1 MQLQNA
7 SPHLLMASVMKEA
20 RGRIAKRL
28 PLTLCG
34 LQGGSKAW
42 LLSALASRISQPM
55 VVVCDSLGR
64 AETLCEDLD
73 FFNHFSAS
81 GLPALL
87 FPHWDT
93 VPYDSFS
100 PHKEGMAQRFT
111 ALASL
116 MDGERMLLV
125 TTRQALMQGMM
136 PPQVFRALRFGLRR
150 GESIPRAGLLKKL
163 AAAGY
168 VRVDLVEAPG
178 EFSARGGI
186 VDVFSI
192 QEEHPVRLDFFD
204 NDLDTIRYFEV
215 SSQKSFRD
223 TEAIVVFPASEVVVN
238 GETADF
244 ALRRLPHFKGE
255 LQPESYRQLY
265 RYIEQAAPFPG
276 CEQMMTLF
284 YERAGWLFEAFPQ
297 DVVLVVDEPDSQ
309 QKNAR
314 GFFDEVLGEQEF
326 NLRQGNL
333 ALDPETFFLTPEALE
348 RELARFYRVRTQSL
362 RLNGDAETLLCPF
375 ADNSALRLPG
385 EDANGP
391 HPVLEEILA
400 RLVKWRDAGA
410 RLHIAARTRTSA
422 ERLRELMAQF
432 DVGVRLDEENAPL
445 FDDPVFDHAV
455 FDHTVLEGAES
466 RPLEMPI
473 SGPGKSSL
481 EDSSLEKDT
490 VADIALLDRTPNSGF
505 RVIGESGETH
515 WALITEEELLGE
527 KTRQR
532 RLKKGKLQHFI
543 ASLGDLKEGQLVVH
557 VEYGI
562 GRYEGLRRLEA
573 GGDEG
578 DFLHLSYAGGDKVYV
593 PVSKLN
599 LVQKFTGVDD
609 TAPQLN
615 RLGDAAWQRSK
626 TRASKAIEDMAGELI
641 ATHAQRKAREGHPFP
656 PNRAMMTEFEEA
668 FPYQETEDQE
678 TAIQE
683 VLDDLSGD
691 KPMDRLVCG
700 DVGFGKTEVAM
711 RAAYLAVLD
720 GFQVMMLV
728 PTTILAQQ
736 HFETFNQRFE
746 RFPVNIEV
754 ISRFRT
760 PTQQKKIV
768 KRFAGKGLDIL
779 IGTHRLLSKDIAPGN
794 LGLLI
799 IDEEQRF
806 GVAHKEKIKRLKTG
820 VEVLTLSATPI
831 PRTLHMS
838 LMGVRDLSIIN
849 TAPMDRIAVRT
860 RLVKAGDYII
870 TEAIEREVRR
880 GGQVFVVENR
890 VEHIHAF
897 GTYIQSLL
905 PNLRLAIAH
914 GQMPE
919 RQLEEVMLAFVKG
932 EIDVLVSTSIIESGL
947 DIPRANTILIHHAD
961 RFGLAQLYQLRGRVG
976 RSNVQAYAYLLVSP
990 EKALTEVAQ
999 KRLNLLQELNDLG
1012 SGFKIASHDLEIR
1025 GAGNLVGREQSGHIS
1040 NIGLELFTRMVEEAV
1055 GKLQDGKPAAAD
1067 RVECKLELGFPY
1079 LLPETYIPSTRQRLD
1094 VYKQLAEI
1102 RGEEELWEMRETLE
1116 DRFGK
1121 AVPELAS
1128 LFVLIQVR
1136 LLAMR
1141 LGLSALENQRG
1152 VLSGRFGRPEWVEL
1166 DELMAL
1172 VNDPTME
1179 FKLQPGDRILMGPM
1193 PETPQGVLERL
1204 AKLEPA
1210 VRGNRAA
1217 A

>member
-1 MQLQNA
+1 
-7 SPHLLMASVMKEA
+7 MASVMEEA
-20 RGRIAKRL
+20 HTRIAKRL
-28 PLTLCG
+28 PLNLCG
-34 LQGGSKAW
+34 LRGSSKAW
-42 LLSALASRISQPM
+42 LLSALSRRISQPW
-55 VVVCDSLGR
+55 VVICDSLGS
-64 AETLCEDLD
+64 AETLCEDLE
-73 FFNHFSAS
+73 FFGEFSDAGS
-81 GLPALL
+81 PALL

-100 PHKEGMAQRFT
+100 PNKEVMAQRFT

-116 MDGERMLLV
+116 MDGSRTLLV
-125 TTRQALMQGMM
+125 TTRQAMMQGMM
-136 PPQVFRALRFGLRR
+136 PPEVFRALRFEMRQGEVYPR
-150 GESIPRAGLLKKL
+150 GDLLKKL
-163 AAAGY
+163 TAAGY

-192 QEEHPVRLDFFD
+192 QAEHPVRLDFFN

-215 SSQKSFRD
+215 SSQKSFQD
-223 TEAIVVFPASEVVVN
+223 TEAIIIFPASEVVVN
-238 GETADF
+238 GETSGI
-244 ALRRLPHFKGE
+244 ALRRLPHFKGG
-255 LQPESYRQLY
+255 LQPETYRQLY

-276 CEQMMTLF
+276 CEQMMALF
-284 YERAGWLFEAFPQ
+284 YEQAGWLHQVLPE

-309 QKNAR
+309 RKNAR

-333 ALDPETFFLTPEALE
+333 ALDPKTFYLTPQALE
-348 RELARFYRVRTQSL
+348 RELARFYQVRTQSL
-362 RLNGDAETLLCPF
+362 GLESDAETILCPF
-375 ADNSALRLPG
+375 ADNSVLRLPG
-385 EDANGP
+385 EEAKGP
-391 HPVLEEILA
+391 HPVLEEVLG
-400 RLVKWRDAGA
+400 RLVEWRDAGA

-422 ERLRELMAQF
+422 ERLRELMGEF
-432 DVGVRLDEENAPL
+432 DVGARLGEEGG
-445 FDDPVFDHAV
+445 AV
-455 FDHTVLEGAES
+455 FRDIMFEDPAVEGAVES
-466 RPLEMPI
+466 ITPGQGEPDRKMPNAGAQNTGRLNPMVEN
-473 SGPGKSSL
+473 SV
-481 EDSSLEKDT
+481 
-490 VADIALLDRTPNSGF
+490 VADITLLERTPHNGF
-505 RVIGESGETH
+505 RVIGQSGETH
-515 WALITEEELLGE
+515 WALITEAELLGE

-578 DFLHLSYAGGDKVYV
+578 DFLHLTYAGGDKVYV

-615 RLGDAAWQRSK
+615 RLGDAAWQRTKS
-626 TRASKAIEDMAGELI
+626 RASKAIEDMAGELI
-641 ATHAQRKAREGHPFP
+641 ATHARRKARQGHPFP
-656 PNRAMMTEFEEA
+656 PNTHMMTEFEEA
-668 FPYQETEDQE
+668 FPFQETEDQE
-678 TAIQE
+678 TAIRE
-683 VLDDLSGD
+683 VLDDLSD
-691 KPMDRLVCG
+691 NKPMDRLVCG

-711 RAAYLAVLD
+711 RAAYLTVLD

-746 RFPVNIEV
+746 PFPVNIEV

-760 PTQQKKIV
+760 PAEQKKIV
-768 KRFAGKGLDIL
+768 KRFAAGGVDIL
-779 IGTHRLLSKDIAPGN
+779 IGTHRILSKDIVPGN

-976 RSNVQAYAYLLVSP
+976 RSNVQAYAYLLISP
-990 EKALTEVAQ
+990 EKVLTEVAQ

-1025 GAGNLVGREQSGHIS
+1025 GAGNLVGREQSGHIN

-1055 GKLQDGKPAAAD
+1055 GKLQDGKPAASD
-1067 RVECKLELGFPY
+1067 RVECKLDLGFPY

-1121 AVPELAS
+1121 AAPELAS

-1136 LLAMR
+1136 LVAMR
-1141 LGLSALENQRG
+1141 LGLSTLENQRG
-1152 VLSGRFGRPEWVEL
+1152 MLSGSFGRPEWVQL
-1166 DELMAL
+1166 DELMTL
-1172 VNDPTME
+1172 INDPTVG
-1179 FKLQPGDRILMGPM
+1179 FQLRPGDRILMGPM

-1210 VRGNRAA
+1210 VRGDRAA

>member
-1 MQLQNA
+1 M
-7 SPHLLMASVMKEA
+7 
-20 RGRIAKRL
+20 
-28 PLTLCG
+28 
-34 LQGGSKAW
+34 
-42 LLSALASRISQPM
+42 
-55 VVVCDSLGR
+55 
-64 AETLCEDLD
+64 
-73 FFNHFSAS
+73 
-81 GLPALL
+81 
-87 FPHWDT
+87 
-93 VPYDSFS
+93 
-100 PHKEGMAQRFT
+100 
-111 ALASL
+111 
-116 MDGERMLLV
+116 
-125 TTRQALMQGMM
+125 
-136 PPQVFRALRFGLRR
+136 
-150 GESIPRAGLLKKL
+150 
-163 AAAGY
+163 
-168 VRVDLVEAPG
+168 
-178 EFSARGGI
+178 
-186 VDVFSI
+186 
-192 QEEHPVRLDFFD
+192 
-204 NDLDTIRYFEV
+204 
-215 SSQKSFRD
+215 
-223 TEAIVVFPASEVVVN
+223 
-238 GETADF
+238 
-244 ALRRLPHFKGE
+244 
-255 LQPESYRQLY
+255 
-265 RYIEQAAPFPG
+265 
-276 CEQMMTLF
+276 
-284 YERAGWLFEAFPQ
+284 
-297 DVVLVVDEPDSQ
+297 
-309 QKNAR
+309 
-314 GFFDEVLGEQEF
+314 
-326 NLRQGNL
+326 
-333 ALDPETFFLTPEALE
+333 
-348 RELARFYRVRTQSL
+348 
-362 RLNGDAETLLCPF
+362 
-375 ADNSALRLPG
+375 
-385 EDANGP
+385 
-391 HPVLEEILA
+391 
-400 RLVKWRDAGA
+400 
-410 RLHIAARTRTSA
+410 
-422 ERLRELMAQF
+422 
-432 DVGVRLDEENAPL
+432 
-445 FDDPVFDHAV
+445 
-455 FDHTVLEGAES
+455 
-466 RPLEMPI
+466 
-473 SGPGKSSL
+473 
-481 EDSSLEKDT
+481 
-490 VADIALLDRTPNSGF
+490 
-505 RVIGESGETH
+505 
-515 WALITEEELLGE
+515 
-527 KTRQR
+527 
-532 RLKKGKLQHFI
+532 
-543 ASLGDLKEGQLVVH
+543 
-557 VEYGI
+557 
-562 GRYEGLRRLEA
+562 
-573 GGDEG
+573 
-578 DFLHLSYAGGDKVYV
+578 DKVYV

-976 RSNVQAYAYLLVSP
+976 RSNVQAYAYMLVSP

-1055 GKLQDGKPAAAD
+1055 GKLQDGKPAEEK
-1067 RVECKLELGFPY
+1067 VECKLELGFPY
-1079 LLPETYIPSTRQRLD
+1079 LLPETYIPSPRQRLD
-1094 VYKQLAEI
+1094 VYKQLADI

-1121 AVPELAS
+1121 A
-1128 LFVLIQVR
+1128 
-1136 LLAMR
+1136 
-1141 LGLSALENQRG
+1141 G
-1152 VLSGRFGRPEWVEL
+1152 PEW
-1166 DELMAL
+1166 A
-1172 VNDPTME
+1172 
-1179 FKLQPGDRILMGPM
+1179 Q
-1193 PETPQGVLERL
+1193 VL
-1204 AKLEPA
+1204 
-1210 VRGNRAA
+1210 
-1217 A
+1217 